1 MLKTVIYQAKTGIK
15 LDASLTE
22 LKEVLADR
30 EAVIW
35 LDILEPQDKEYE
47 FLRDAFGFHPLTIED
62 CRSPYHLPKVD
73 VYDDY
78 LFIIWHSLGYDSA
91 GEIVTSIIHVFLG
104 KNYLVTV
111 HNKKVSE
118 INLLFKRVS
127 GEEALIRRGSA
138 RLLHMLLD
146 TIVDSYYP
154 IIDKIN
160 DRVDE
165 LEEIMFKSVREE
177 QLREL
182 FEAKHQLLAV
192 RKIVSPEREIIHVIT
207 SQASEDLVGGE
218 TFVYFTDIYDHLV
231 YINDMVDTGRDVIA
245 GAIDIYLSTV
255 SNRLNEVMK
264 KLTIVATI
272 FMPLTLISGIYGM
285 NFRYMPELYWRYG
298 YFLTLFTMLLIGVAL
313 LAYFRRKGW
322 W

>member
-1 MLKTVIYQAKTGIK
+1 MLKSIVYQAKTGIR
-15 LDASLTE
+15 LDVSLIE
-22 LKEVLADR
+22 LKEALADR

-35 LDILEPQDKEYE
+35 LDILEPRDNEYN
-47 FLRDAFGFHPLTIED
+47 FLVDIFGFHHLTIED

-78 LFIIWHSLGYDSA
+78 LFIIWHGLGYESA
-91 GEIVTSIIHVFLG
+91 GEIATSIVNVFLG
-104 KNYLVTV
+104 RNYLVTV
-111 HNKKVSE
+111 HGREVSE
-118 INLLFKRVS
+118 INLLFKRAS
-127 GEEALIRRGSA
+127 KEGALVKKGSV

-146 TIVDSYYP
+146 TIVDNYYP
-154 IIDKIN
+154 IIDRISE
-160 DRVDE
+160 RVDE
-165 LEEIMFKSVREE
+165 LEEVMFTSVKEE
-177 QLREL
+177 QLRDL
-182 FEAKHQLLAV
+182 FKAKHQLLAV

-207 SQASEDLVGGE
+207 SQASRDLVGE
-218 TFVYFTDIYDHLV
+218 EAFVYFTDIYDHLV
-231 YINDMVDTGRDVIA
+231 YINDMLDTGRDVVA

-285 NFRYMPELYWRYG
+285 NFRYMPELYWRFG
-298 YFLTLFTMLLIGVAL
+298 YFLTLFLMFLIGIILLI
-313 LAYFRRKGW
+313 YFRRKGW